1 MNKKKTFTW
10 KGESSS
16 IFFHFYAK
24 NQQPQL
30 YKFYS
35 VQNCYFNSIVT
46 EIKCQIRRI
55 LMNGSFYECILAT
68 INEKEFD
75 ITCLVEFGYHDKSKF
90 LTRKSIKWKIKKLFC
105 CTFVSC
111 VENYNNIY
119 VFCFHEFLSNY
130 IEHNFYIF
138 SPF

>member
-1 MNKKKTFTW
+1 MNKKKSFTW
-10 KGESSS
+10 KGELSSFS
-16 IFFHFYAK
+16 LLCKKPTAPTLQ
-24 NQQPQL
+24 N
-30 YKFYS
+30 YS

-68 INEKEFD
+68 INEKEFN

-90 LTRKSIKWKIKKLFC
+90 LTRKSIKWKIKKLFSC
-105 CTFVSC
+105 LFVCC

-138 SPF
+138 CPF